1 MVEEVSAMAFKDKN
15 QAVAYN
21 NEYNRKTYD
30 RLSVNPTKEEGQ
42 RIREAAAAAGESVQ
56 GYILKAARQRM
67 ERE

>member
-1 MVEEVSAMAFKDKN
+1 MAFKDKN

-42 RIREAAAAAGESVQ
+42 RIRDAAAKAGESVQ
-56 GYILKAARQRM
+56 GYILTAVRQRM
-67 ERE
+67 EREQ

>member
-1 MVEEVSAMAFKDKN
+1 MAFKDKN